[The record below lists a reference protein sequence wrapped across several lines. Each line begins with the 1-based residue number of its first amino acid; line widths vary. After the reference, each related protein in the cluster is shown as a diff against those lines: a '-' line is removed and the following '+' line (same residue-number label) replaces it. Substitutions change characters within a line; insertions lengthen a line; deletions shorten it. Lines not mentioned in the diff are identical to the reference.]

1 MDIKVEPIKP
11 LLGAVVR
18 CDKATMFEPGFAE
31 KIKEVLRDRGALV
44 FPQLNFTDQEQL
56 AFTDTLGDR
65 LNFIYKDMVPEED
78 LVPMLVTL
86 LVYFKQDRQESET
99 FGDFCHRK
107 WLEDLLAWSERFL
120 PTAKPNEEAT
130 V

>member
-56 AFTDTLGDR
+56 AFTDTLRVSAYSAFTVAVSRRSLMPVEVEVDDDCR
-65 LNFIYKDMVPEED
+65 
-78 LVPMLVTL
+78 LVP
-86 LVYFKQDRQESET
+86 
-99 FGDFCHRK
+99 
-107 WLEDLLAWSERFL
+107 W
-120 PTAKPNEEAT
+120 
-130 V
+130 